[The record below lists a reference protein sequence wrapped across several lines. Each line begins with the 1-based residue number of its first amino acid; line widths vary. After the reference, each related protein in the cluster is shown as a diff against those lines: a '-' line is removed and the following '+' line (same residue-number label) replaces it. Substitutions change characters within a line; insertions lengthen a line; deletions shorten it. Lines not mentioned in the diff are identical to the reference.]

1 MRNLG
6 KQLIAALVLAGL
18 SGAASAETWNL
29 ATGYPDTN
37 FHTENIRW
45 FADQVEKET
54 GGALKIVVHSG
65 ASMFKVAELKRALR
79 TGQVQAAEFIL
90 SSYGNEDP
98 IYEADSIPFLAV
110 GAQEAKQLYDAQKPM
125 LEKRFQKEGIVSL
138 YQVIWPGNS
147 LYTANPI
154 TRVSDLKGV
163 KMRGQTPIVA
173 RLAELTGAVPVNVQF
188 VEVPQAFATGV
199 ITAMITA
206 GSNGAETQAWEY
218 TKYYYDIS
226 AYHPRNVVAVNARA
240 WKALPEDVRA
250 KVLEVAK
257 RAEARGWEKAVELQ
271 KTSTATLAEH
281 GMKVEQPSPE
291 LLSGF
296 KKIGDQIIAEWA
308 KKAGPDGAT
317 LVQAMKK

>member
-1 MRNLG
+1 MKNLG
-6 KQLIAALVLAGL
+6 KWAIVPLLF
-18 SGAASAETWNL
+18 GASAIASAETWNL

-54 GGALKIVVHSG
+54 GGALKIEVHSG
-65 ASMFKVAELKRALR
+65 ASMYKVAELKRALR

-98 IYEADSIPFLAV
+98 IYEADSVPFLAV
-110 GAQEAKQLYDAQKPM
+110 GAEEAKKLYEAQKPM
-125 LEKRFQKEGIVSL
+125 IEKRFEKERIVSL

-147 LYTANPI
+147 LYTTNPI
-154 TRVSDLKGV
+154 THVSDLKGV

-199 ITAMITA
+199 ITAMFTA
-206 GSNGAETQAWEY
+206 GSNGADTQAWEY
-218 TKYYYDIS
+218 TKYYYDLS

-240 WKALPEDVRA
+240 WQALPEDVRE
-250 KVLEVAK
+250 KVMAVAK
-257 RAEARGWEKAVELQ
+257 RAEERGWAKAVELQ
-271 KTSTATLAEH
+271 KTSNETLAAH
-281 GMKVEQPSPE
+281 GMTVEQPSPE
-291 LLSGF
+291 LMGEF
-296 KKIGDQIIAEWA
+296 KQIGDQIIAEWV
-308 KKAGPDGAT
+308 KKAGPDGAE
-317 LVQAMKK
+317 LVEAMKK